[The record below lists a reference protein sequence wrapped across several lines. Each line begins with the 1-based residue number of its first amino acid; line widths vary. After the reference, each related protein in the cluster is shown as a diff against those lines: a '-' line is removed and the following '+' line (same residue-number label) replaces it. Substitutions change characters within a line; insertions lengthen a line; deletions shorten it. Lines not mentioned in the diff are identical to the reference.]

1 MENRN
6 SYFKP
11 LIENDELYIEI
22 IPAMEGGKTLDP
34 KELISYLTK
43 NGYHDYSLKEIGR
56 AHV

>member
-34 KELISYLTK
+34 KEL
-43 NGYHDYSLKEIGR
+43 
-56 AHV
+56 